1 MADGAPQSF
10 QKHTRWVPMYHFV
23 ASALL
28 ILNLG
33 YAVASFIR
41 QVSFGTVVQL
51 LLAVAL
57 LIVFFYSRAFA
68 LAVQDRLIRLEE
80 RLRMERMFPDD
91 LKDRISE
98 LSIPQ
103 MIGLRFASDGELAD
117 LTRKVLDE
125 KIENRTEVK
134 KLIKTW
140 RPDNA
145 RA

>member
-1 MADGAPQSF
+1 MANGAPQSF
-10 QKHTRWVPMYHFV
+10 QNHTRWVPMYHFV

-33 YAVASFIR
+33 YAVAGFIR

-57 LIVFFYSRAFA
+57 LIIFFYSRAFA

-80 RLRMERMFPDD
+80 RLRMERLFPGD
-91 LKDRISE
+91 LRDRISE